1 MFLSEGKES
10 GHAMA
15 AAAAAVAHHRHTRPD
30 ALVDRACS
38 DLLHGPD
45 WSINLQLCDVCSTSP
60 T

>member
-1 MFLSEGKES
+1 
-10 GHAMA
+10 MA
-15 AAAAAVAHHRHTRPD
+15 AAAAAVAHHRQARPD

-45 WSINLQLCDVCSTSP
+45 WSINLQLCDICSTSP